1 MKLNWINKLG
11 GLYTWLLFFATLGL
25 YGFLWFY
32 ETMNFINLHRG
43 TEDYMSKKIMVNIA
57 VFIAIV
63 CLIEFGFVVQ
73 NLDKPFFQVLF
84 MIFWF
89 VNLGWILFISFAF
102 YHLAKNIREI
112 EENIGIQ
119 KVIKP
124 VPAAMLFFL
133 YFSSIIY
140 VQEHI
145 RRIENLAKC

>member
-1 MKLNWINKLG
+1 MKWINKLG
-11 GLYTWLLFFATLGL
+11 GIYTWLLFFVTLGL

-43 TEDYMSKKIMVNIA
+43 TEVYRSKKIMVNFA
-57 VFIAIV
+57 LCLAMVF
-63 CLIEFGFVVQ
+63 LIEFGFIMP
-73 NLDKPFFQVLF
+73 NLDKPFFHAFF
-84 MIFWF
+84 MLFWF
-89 VNLGWILFISFAF
+89 VNLSWILFLSFAF
-102 YHLAKNIREI
+102 YHLAKNIRKI
-112 EENIGIQ
+112 EESIGVN

-124 VPAAMLFFL
+124 LQAAILFIL